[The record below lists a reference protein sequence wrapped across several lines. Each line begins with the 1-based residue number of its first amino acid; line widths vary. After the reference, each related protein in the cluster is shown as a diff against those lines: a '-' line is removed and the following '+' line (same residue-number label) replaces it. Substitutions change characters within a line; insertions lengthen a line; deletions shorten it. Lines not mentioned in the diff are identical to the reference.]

1 MAIALAGDSL
11 AVGLAAPLQRICR
24 RLICVAQDG
33 RRACDAQHIPA
44 GASLAIISLGT
55 NDADAR
61 APDGWERG
69 YAERLDA
76 IQREAGA
83 ARFVWLLPPA
93 MGDPGRE
100 FFVEQRRAV
109 IRGIASRAAA
119 TTFAPWPGPVYQD
132 FWNGRQIREEDG
144 IHYTTHGYAA
154 WADAI
159 ARALG
164 DALR

>member
-1 MAIALAGDSL
+1 MSIVLAGDSL

-24 RLICVAQDG
+24 RLLCVAQDG
-33 RRACDAQHIPA
+33 RRARDAQHIPA
-44 GASLAIISLGT
+44 GASLVIISLGT

-61 APDGWERG
+61 AAEGWERG

-76 IQREAGA
+76 IMREADA

-93 MGDPGRE
+93 MGEPGRE

-109 IRGIASRAAA
+109 IRSAASRAAA
-119 TTFAPWPGPVYQD
+119 AIFDPWPSPVYQD

-144 IHYTTHGYAA
+144 IHYTAAGYAL

-159 ARALG
+159 AQALG
-164 DALR
+164 DALP